1 MASKWNYG
9 KWNKVSDLSSGG
21 QAITYIVVEAGEA
34 DLPANRRVLKRLKN
48 PKRKNRFEA
57 ELQAGLTL
65 SHPNIVKVVDHDLNN
80 DPPYIVS
87 EYCSGGS
94 LEGAID
100 IIKGMDLGA
109 RLSLFRS
116 ICDGVAH
123 AHQNNPSIIHR
134 DIKPDNIFL
143 RNPGLIPAVGDFGL
157 CFIED
162 GERVT
167 LFDEQVG
174 SRFYMPPELADGKA
188 EDVTTRSDV
197 YSLGKV
203 LYWLASGGKIFDREQ
218 HEAPKYNLTA
228 GRLNPEYFMLN
239 ALLRKAITL
248 NPADRFKDAAMLS
261 REISTLIMQ
270 VDAKGNHIDITI
282 PQQCSFCRTGKYDI
296 HVDMQNSL
304 GGRLDNLLV
313 KIERFGFPR
322 YDDQRW
328 IIMIC
333 DNCAHVAFF
342 RPDLSANRDAWKK
355 K

>member
-21 QAITYIVVEAGEA
+21 QAITYIVVEAGEE

-218 HEAPKYNLTA
+218 HEAPKYNLTTD
-228 GRLNPEYFMLN
+228 RLNPAYFMLN
-239 ALLRKAITL
+239 ALLRKAITY
-248 NPADRFKDAAMLS
+248 NPLDRFENAAILS
-261 REISTLIMQ
+261 QKISKLILQ
-270 VDAKGNHIDITI
+270 VDAKGNHIDINT
-282 PQQCSFCRTGKYDI
+282 PQQCSFCRIGKYDI
-296 HVDMQNSL
+296 RIDMRNASGEKFDHMKWQL
-304 GGRLDNLLV
+304 
-313 KIERFGFPR
+313 ERFGLSRNGEP
-322 YDDQRW
+322 RW
-328 IIMIC
+328 IIMVC

-342 RPDLSANRDAWKK
+342 RPDLSANQDAWKK
-355 K
+355 